1 MVRLVACVVLLGACD
16 AGFADP
22 SIVVDLRVLAVR
34 TDPAEVVVDFDPAN
48 PTGVTFPTVTVRAL
62 VIDPASARHGYRF
75 TACPKQRDLRCDGE
89 VLPHLVFGEG
99 VAEAGQ
105 EEITASLDVTLDL
118 LQGAIDEDP
127 FGGFGGVPVNLELR
141 IVAEGGDESAAVYA
155 GKQMVYAPR
164 LPAER
169 TPNQNP
175 TFAHMTLDGA
185 AFDGCATLAP
195 GREVKLEPIEP
206 DGVRETY
213 VVPTLDGGERM
224 FAENLRYAW
233 LATAG
238 EFSSGNSGG
247 PIDLFGNQ
255 PPLWTKWTA
264 PEDEMRVRL
273 WVVQRDER
281 GGTFWVERCL
291 QVQKPPG

>member
-1 MVRLVACVVLLGACD
+1 MRTYAWLALLCACD

-22 SIVVDLRVLAVR
+22 NIVVDLRVLAIR

-48 PTGVTFPTVTVRAL
+48 PTNVTFPTVTVTAL
-62 VIDPASARHGYRF
+62 VIDPAGPRHSYRF
-75 TACPKQRDLRCDGE
+75 TACPKQRNLRCDGE
-89 VLPHLVFGEG
+89 VLPHLIFGEG

-105 EEITASLDVTLDL
+105 ETIVASLDVTLDL
-118 LQGAIDEDP
+118 LKGAIREDP

-141 IVAEGGDESAAVYA
+141 VVAEGGGESAAVYG

-164 LPAER
+164 VPPSR

-175 TFAHMTLDGA
+175 SFQDLTLDGEPVE
-185 AFDGCATLAP
+185 GCPVVEP

-206 DGVRETY
+206 AGVREDY
-213 VVPTLDGGERM
+213 VVPTLDGGQRM
-224 FAENLRYAW
+224 FTENLRYAW

-238 EFSSGNSGG
+238 EFSSGNTGG
-247 PIDLFGNQ
+247 PVDFFGNK

-264 PEDEMRVRL
+264 PDADTRVRL
-273 WVVQRDER
+273 WIVQRDER
-281 GGTFWVERCL
+281 GGTFWTERCL